1 MINFLKDLIYKE
13 ERAEKS
19 PSDYS
24 NSTKRVQIA
33 TCALFIEV
41 ANSDDEFSDDE
52 KKLIFDLMK
61 NQYHLSEEEM
71 YELMDLSH
79 EQIQESVSLYE
90 FTEIINKNFDS
101 TEKYSVLKNL
111 WRLILIDGKLDKH
124 EEYFVRKISNNLH
137 LEHKD
142 LIAAKMEVK
151 KEMGFE

>member
-13 ERAEKS
+13 ESNENS
-19 PSDYS
+19 PTGYSD
-24 NSTKRVQIA
+24 NSKRMQIA

-52 KKLIFDLMK
+52 KEMIFDLMK

-71 YELMDLSH
+71 HELMELSH
-79 EQIQESVSLYE
+79 GQIQESVSLYE
-90 FTEIINKNFDS
+90 FTEIINKNFNS
-101 TEKYSVLKNL
+101 EEKYSVLKNL

-137 LEHKD
+137 LEHRD

-151 KEMGFE
+151 KEMGI